1 MFRYVVSN
9 LPMLTKANQNFR
21 DPEKEE
27 LAKNLEEAKLKI
39 SELETIIELQ
49 KQQLENFNKK
59 EDSTHK
65 DYSEQLNSIEES
77 VYKLL
82 INSGLAS
89 KELEEERAEPEQES
103 SRLGEGTMFSSP
115 SLRFTTD

>member
-1 MFRYVVSN
+1 
-9 LPMLTKANQNFR
+9 
-21 DPEKEE
+21 KEE

>member
-1 MFRYVVSN
+1 M
-9 LPMLTKANQNFR
+9 K
-21 DPEKEE
+21 
-27 LAKNLEEAKLKI
+27 
-39 SELETIIELQ
+39 
-49 KQQLENFNKK
+49 NFNKK

-115 SLRFTTD
+115 SLRFTTDWTLKILMQLSIKYKTACRKIFENGGWWYDWTYL

>member
-1 MFRYVVSN
+1 
-9 LPMLTKANQNFR
+9 MLTKANQNFR

-27 LAKNLEEAKLKI
+27 LTKNLEEAKLKI

-89 KELEEERAEPEQES
+89 KELEEERAEPEKES
-103 SRLGEGTMFSSP
+103 SRLGDGTMFSSP

>member
-1 MFRYVVSN
+1 M
-9 LPMLTKANQNFR
+9 
-21 DPEKEE
+21 
-27 LAKNLEEAKLKI
+27 
-39 SELETIIELQ
+39 Q

-115 SLRFTTD
+115 SLRFTTDWTLKNSNAT